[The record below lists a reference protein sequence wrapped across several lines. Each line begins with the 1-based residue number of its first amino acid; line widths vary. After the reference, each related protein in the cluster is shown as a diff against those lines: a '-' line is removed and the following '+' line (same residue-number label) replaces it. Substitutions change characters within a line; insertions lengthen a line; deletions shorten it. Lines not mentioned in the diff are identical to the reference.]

1 MLQESEI
8 DSKETADNLIKGKA
22 PEVKEL
28 VKKALDEGIDVE
40 KDVVKVA

>member
-1 MLQESEI
+1 MDLKEI
-8 DSKETADNLIKGKA
+8 ADNLIQGKA